1 MDYLLVTVFL
11 LWGLGLILPLVPL
24 VCFHFSLRNTCPLS
38 RKNSVPLGE
47 FSMSL
52 LSTTGCTL
60 TSSFTDRS
68 IPFTEGT
75 FLWII
80 VLWSFV
86 RPSASKVLFCQYGRP
101 IPLRMRVT
109 ACSLATSTAAFLDAI
124 ICTCCRTQKA
134 SEDVDLQ
141 STCINAEYNTDKLKT
156 HCARFGSPR
165 SVTFLVCFN

>member
-1 MDYLLVTVFL
+1 MKRWDMYTTHNEQLDSLMMDYLLPSVVTVFS
-11 LWGLGLILPLVPL
+11 LWALGLLLPL
-24 VCFHFSLRNTCPLS
+24 VCFHFCFRNTCPLS
-38 RKNSVPLGE
+38 RKNSPLLGE

-68 IPFTEGT
+68 IPFTEGM

-124 ICTCCRTQKA
+124 ICTCCRIKA
-134 SEDVDLQ
+134 SE
-141 STCINAEYNTDKLKT
+141 T
-156 HCARFGSPR
+156 
-165 SVTFLVCFN
+165 